1 MGTTIYDR
9 PREKLYARGAAVLT
23 NMELLQVIIGSGSA
37 GIPVTKIAR
46 RADKLLRLK
55 GAMVTFAELIALQ
68 GMGRVK
74 TGQLLAGFE
83 LARRLEHLNDGF
95 TKTTDVLADLYND
108 LNGLK
113 AKNLLYMF
121 FDGSG
126 RLLYDDTQLLDTS
139 IAGAKVA
146 RKLFAEALAQSTA
159 SICVAIGGGN
169 QSYEPDMYE
178 LSLARYVYRTAEL
191 LSIPVKSFLL
201 VTSDGQFSIK
211 NDLK

>member
-1 MGTTIYDR
+1 MGITIYDR
-9 PREKLYARGAAVLT
+9 PREKLYAKGVAVLT

-55 GAMVTFAELIALQ
+55 GAMVTFTELNALQ

-74 TGQLLAGFE
+74 AGQLLAGFE
-83 LARRLEHLNDGF
+83 LARRLEHLSDEL
-95 TKTTDVLADLYND
+95 TEPADILSDLYTD
-108 LNGLK
+108 LNGMK

-121 FDGSG
+121 FEGSG
-126 RLLYDDTQLLDTS
+126 KLLYDDMQLLDTS
-139 IAGAKVA
+139 IAGSIVA

-159 SICVAIGGGN
+159 SICLAIGGGN
-169 QSYEPDMYE
+169 QSEEPDMYE
-178 LSLARYVYRTAEL
+178 LSLARGVYRTAEL

-201 VTSDGQFSIK
+201 VTSSGQFSIK
-211 NDLK
+211 NDSN

>member
-1 MGTTIYDR
+1 MGITIYDR
-9 PREKLYARGAAVLT
+9 PREKLYAKGVAVLT

-55 GAMVTFAELIALQ
+55 GVMVTFAELNALQ

-74 TGQLLAGFE
+74 AGQLLAGFE
-83 LARRLEHLNDGF
+83 LARRLEHLSDEF
-95 TKTTDVLADLYND
+95 TEPTDVLSDLYAD
-108 LNGLK
+108 LNGMK
-113 AKNLLYMF
+113 AKNILYMF

-126 RLLYDDTQLLDTS
+126 RLLYDDTRLLDAS

-146 RKLFAEALAQSTA
+146 RKLFADALAQSTA
-159 SICVAIGGGN
+159 SIRVAIGGGN
-169 QSYEPDMYE
+169 QSSEPDMYE
-178 LSLARYVYRTAEL
+178 LSLARDVYRTAEL

-201 VTSDGQFSIK
+201 VTSDGRFSIK
-211 NDLK
+211 NDSN